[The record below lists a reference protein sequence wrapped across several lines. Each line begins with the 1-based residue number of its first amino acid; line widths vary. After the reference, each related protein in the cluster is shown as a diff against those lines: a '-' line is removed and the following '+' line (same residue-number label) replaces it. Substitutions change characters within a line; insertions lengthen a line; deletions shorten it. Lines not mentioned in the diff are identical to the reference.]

1 MYLWNQKLKQPN
13 NTAMLNKCKQTL
25 SHLLAKCPTR
35 RGDFGDKPG
44 AKHPWQGAETTH
56 RGVKG
61 MFFSNQSWP
70 QHGATYGIIVPCV
83 GPVCVSNVGLDVGG
97 VLFLRLLG
105 CTHSADFRFR
115 PT

>member
-1 MYLWNQKLKQPN
+1 
-13 NTAMLNKCKQTL
+13 MLNKCKQTL

-56 RGVKG
+56 RGVKR

-83 GPVCVSNVGLDVGG
+83 GPVCVSNVGLDVGRVLMHYDRSKCAKIKV